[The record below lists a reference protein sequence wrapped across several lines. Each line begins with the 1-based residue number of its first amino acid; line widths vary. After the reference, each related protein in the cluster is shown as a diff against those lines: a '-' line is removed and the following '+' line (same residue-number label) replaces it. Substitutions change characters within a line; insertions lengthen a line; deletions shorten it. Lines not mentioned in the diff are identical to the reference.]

1 MGSILLGVGFIGS
14 LYVWVGTCFYFFNNG
29 DTVLGLIAL
38 MVPPA
43 DLVLPF
49 FISPQFGFLGL
60 VSVALCLIGLAI
72 KKDK

>member
-1 MGSILLGVGFIGS
+1 MGSILIGVGFIGS

-38 MVPPA
+38 LIPPA

-49 FISPQFGFLGL
+49 LISPQFGLLGL
-60 VSVALCLIGLAI
+60 VSVAFWIIGFAI